1 MKFPAALSAAARR
14 SGNVRLVAVP
24 LLLLITALIWLNPAW
39 NARTQTAWFDA
50 YQTISPRQLA
60 SMPATIVEID
70 QKSLVALGQ
79 WPWPRP
85 VLAQL
90 IRDINRHQ
98 PAAIGVD
105 ILMPEADGLSLERL
119 LARTGNSDPALA
131 SQIKAL
137 STHDAELART
147 FEGAPIVLA
156 IAGSAA
162 PTGALLRAPPFGV
175 TDLGSHGTAAA
186 RVVPNVP
193 SFSGVVTSLDQLD
206 RAASGHGLISVEPAG
221 GVIRRIP
228 LVASVGGTL
237 VPALAV
243 EMLRIAVGA
252 PSLKLMTTGPSVLG
266 IGVGK
271 FVAATEEDGAV
282 RVYYSPHNA
291 DRFIS
296 AVDILDGKFDPKQL
310 ERKLVLIGVTGLGM
324 VEDKTTPLGTMM
336 PGVEIHAQLLEN
348 LFDQTLLR
356 RPAWASRAEALTFL
370 LLGGLLV
377 CAVPR
382 WSARN
387 AVLLAIGC
395 VAALVLSGYLAF
407 RLQRLLFDAAVPGLG
422 LALLFVTLLVL
433 TLAEATRQKRSLER
447 IVQRERE
454 QSARIAGELD
464 AAKRIQIATLPR
476 ADLLRDDPRID
487 LAAVMIPAREVGG
500 DLYDFFR
507 LDDRHLFFLV
517 GDVAGKGL
525 SASIFM
531 AVSKALYKSTMLRT
545 SDADIGELM
554 FAANAE
560 VSRDNPEMLFVTA
573 FAAVLDLE
581 SGDLSYCNAGHEN
594 PYLVDPVGATVVR
607 IEDGGG
613 PPLCAVDGF
622 VYRGGECRIR
632 PGEMLCLIS
641 DGVTEALSPVG
652 ALYGGARVRALL
664 QRLATPDTNAGAVVD
679 ALRVDVDAFAAGTE
693 PADDI
698 TVLVLR
704 WHGPDGDGAPVKA

>member
-1 MKFPAALSAAARR
+1 LAAAVRR
-14 SGNVRLVAVP
+14 SGPIRLVAVP
-24 LLLLITALIWLNPAW
+24 LLVALTALVWLDPPW
-39 NARTQTAWFDA
+39 HARPQTAWFDA
-50 YQTISPRQLA
+50 YQAVSPRHIA

-70 QKSLVALGQ
+70 QKSLAALGQ

-90 IRDINRHQ
+90 IRNINRHR
-98 PAAIGVD
+98 PAAIGID

-119 LARTGNSDPALA
+119 LARTGGGDPALA
-131 SQIKAL
+131 GQLAAL
-137 STHDAELART
+137 SGHDAELART
-147 FEGAPIVLA
+147 LADAPVVLA
-156 IAGSAA
+156 IAGRPD
-162 PTGALLRAPPFGV
+162 PTGTLLRAPPFSV
-175 TDLGSHGTAAA
+175 TDVSSRREGGEPLAPKVLHFA
-186 RVVPNVP
+186 
-193 SFSGVVTSLDQLD
+193 GVVTSLDQLD
-206 RAASGHGLISVEPAG
+206 RAATGHGLISVEPAG

-228 LVASVGGTL
+228 LVASIGGTL
-237 VPALAV
+237 VPSFAIELLRVAV
-243 EMLRIAVGA
+243 RA
-252 PSLKLMTTGPSVLG
+252 PSLKLLTGGSSVLG
-266 IGVGK
+266 IEVGQ
-271 FVAATEEDGAV
+271 FVAPTEADGAV
-282 RVYYSPHNA
+282 RVHYSPHNA

-296 AVDILDGKFDPKQL
+296 AVDVLDGNFDPRQL
-310 ERKLVLIGVTGLGM
+310 EQKLVLIGVTGLGL
-324 VEDKTTPLGTMM
+324 VEDKNTPLGTQM

-356 RPAWASRAEALTFL
+356 RPAWAPRLEALVFL

-377 CAVPR
+377 FAVPR

-387 AVLLAIGC
+387 AAVLALGC
-395 VAALVLSGYLAF
+395 VATLVLAGYLAF
-407 RLQRLLFDAAVPGLG
+407 RLQRLVLDAAVPGLG
-422 LALLFVTLLVL
+422 LTLLFVTLLVM

-447 IVQRERE
+447 LVQAERE
-454 QSARIAGELD
+454 ERARIAGELD
-464 AAKRIQIATLPR
+464 AAKRIQMATLPR
-476 ADLLRDDPRID
+476 ADILRGDPRID

-545 SDADIGELM
+545 ADADIGELM

-573 FAAVLDLE
+573 FAGVLDLE
-581 SGDLSYCNAGHEN
+581 SGELTYCNAGHEN
-594 PYLVDPVGATVVR
+594 PYLADPGGTILR

-622 VYRGGECRIR
+622 VYQGGECRIR
-632 PGEMLCLIS
+632 SGEFLCVIS
-641 DGVTEALSPVG
+641 DGVTEALSPSG
-652 ALYGGARVRALL
+652 ALYGDGRVRLLL
-664 QRLATPDTNAGAVVD
+664 QDTLGTDVNARGVVD
-679 ALRVDVDAFAAGTE
+679 ALRADVDAFTGGAE
-693 PADDI
+693 PADDL

-704 WHGPDGDGAPVKA
+704 WHGPGAAARTAPD